1 VLGTAVE
8 KACCS
13 YCSVEKE
20 AKGIKLMDS
29 VSDTLSASSIQT
41 DYLALLVAQLRYQNP
56 LEPMDNSEMAS
67 QLAQFSSL
75 QQLESMSQSFAD
87 VLTTVNRSYANSLLG
102 KQVTFYA
109 ADGMTGELEQLVGTV
124 GSVFNDV
131 ETDET
136 LLGVTVG
143 EGEET
148 KVYTLSLDGVIL
160 VEN

>member
-1 VLGTAVE
+1 LRLALLLRRRVVGI
-8 KACCS
+8 ACLK
-13 YCSVEKE
+13 KE
-20 AKGIKLMDS
+20 AKGTRLMDS

-41 DYLALLVAQLRYQNP
+41 DYLALLVAQLQYQNP

-109 ADGMTGELEQLVGTV
+109 AGGMTSELEQLVGTV

-148 KVYTLSLDGVIL
+148 KVYTQIHKVKEIQK
-160 VEN
+160 